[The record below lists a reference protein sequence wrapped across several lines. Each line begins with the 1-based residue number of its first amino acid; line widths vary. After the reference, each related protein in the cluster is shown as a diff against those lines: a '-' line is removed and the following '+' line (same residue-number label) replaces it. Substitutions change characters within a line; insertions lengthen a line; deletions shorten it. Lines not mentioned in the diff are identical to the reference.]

1 MTPAAPPAPRAC
13 FAIGVTGHR
22 LANPVLA
29 ANLEAVSAVLS
40 AVLTRINGIADEAG
54 GADLRLHSLLND
66 GIDQL
71 AADQALERGWELVS
85 PLPFGQALDCAI
97 NATPAT
103 AEDAEALLAGEEPSD
118 PECAARAAALRA
130 IAAKARRFE
139 LAERDTE
146 IAALYLARLRDLG
159 DPAKFQAASF
169 AMSERV
175 ALAGRVM
182 IEQSDL
188 IIGVW
193 DGASTKL
200 TGGTGATIAHALD
213 LGTPVLWIDPAH
225 PKDWRL
231 LFLPEELAAA
241 APQPR
246 DRDAALAQLIGDTI
260 GTAEMSTRRARVAG
274 PNALSARHWRPKSPR
289 FWHAY
294 RRIEALFGEKGLVKR
309 FRSLRQTYTTPDQA
323 AAVADGNQLA
333 EVAALPGQDSTF
345 AQRIGDA
352 VLRRFAWA
360 DAISA
365 RMSDIYRSGMILNF
379 VFSAFAIVGGI
390 AYLPF
395 ATSKQKWIF
404 SSFELTLLLA
414 ILLITLI
421 GQKFRWHS
429 RWFETRRVAEYLRHA
444 PLLLAAGVARPGGRW
459 PKGTQTA
466 WPEIY
471 ARHAIRSV
479 GLPEL
484 RLTGEYL
491 HGIVRQ
497 LLLPHATSQRDYHEA
512 KAKRLSKT
520 QHNLDRLSEVLFLL
534 AVVCVSTYLTL
545 KLGGTISEASLALS
559 ERWSPQLT
567 FLGVMLPTFGAA
579 IAGIRYFGDFERFA
593 AISEVTAERLDGVI
607 ARLTLLAEGPA
618 SAVDYGRI
626 ADLTHAID
634 DIVVDEIESWQSVFA
649 GKHVTVPV

>member
-1 MTPAAPPAPRAC
+1 MTPQAPPQPRPV
-13 FAIGVTGHR
+13 FALGVTGHR
-22 LANPVLA
+22 LLNPALA
-29 ANLEAVSAVLS
+29 ANLEAVAATLEAMFARVAGL
-40 AVLTRINGIADEAG
+40 AEGAG
-54 GADLRLHSLLND
+54 GAHLRLHSLLND
-66 GIDQL
+66 GTDQL
-71 AADQALERGWELVS
+71 AADMALAHGWELVA
-85 PLPFGQALDCAI
+85 PLPFGQDLDCAI
-97 NATPAT
+97 NATPPT
-103 AEDAEALLAGEEPSD
+103 AEDAEVLLAGGTPSD
-118 PECAARAAALRA
+118 PDCAARAAALRA
-130 IAAKARRFE
+130 IGAKAHRFE
-139 LAERDTE
+139 LAERDAE
-146 IAALYLARLRDLG
+146 IAALYLARLRDMA

-188 IIGVW
+188 IVAVW

-200 TGGTGATIAHALD
+200 TGGTGATIAHALE
-213 LGTPVLWIDPAH
+213 LGTPVLWIDPAA
-225 PKDWRL
+225 PTDWRL
-231 LFLPEELAAA
+231 LFLPEELATRTASR
-241 APQPR
+241 P
-246 DRDAALAQLIGDTI
+246 DRDAALASLVSDTI
-260 GTAEMSTRRARVAG
+260 GTAEMATQAGRVAG
-274 PNALSARHWRPKSPR
+274 PDALLPEHWRPKSPR

-294 RRIEALFGEKGLVKR
+294 RRIEALFGEKGLAKR
-309 FRSLRQTYTTPDQA
+309 FRSLRQTYVTPDA
-323 AAVADGNQLA
+323 AAVVSEGTQLA
-333 EVAALPGQDSTF
+333 EIDRLEGQQAGF
-345 AQRIGDA
+345 ASRIGQA

-360 DAISA
+360 DAIGA

-390 AYLPF
+390 AYLPL
-395 ATSKQKWIF
+395 ASAKQKWIF

-444 PLLLAAGVARPGGRW
+444 PLLLAAGVARPTGRW
-459 PKGTQTA
+459 PKGTKTA
-466 WPEIY
+466 WPELY

-479 GLPEL
+479 GLPGL
-484 RLTGEYL
+484 RLTGDYL
-491 HGIVRQ
+491 HGAVKT
-497 LLLPHATSQRDYHEA
+497 LLLPYATGQRDYHQA

-520 QHNLDRLSEVLFLL
+520 QHNLDELSEVLFLL
-534 AVVCVSTYLTL
+534 AVICVSIYLSL
-545 KLGGTISEASLALS
+545 KLGGTISEFSLMLS
-559 ERWSPQLT
+559 EEWSPQLT

-607 ARLTLLAEGPA
+607 ARLTLLAEGPS
-618 SAVDYGRI
+618 SAIDYGRVSE
-626 ADLTHAID
+626 LTHAID

>member
-1 MTPAAPPAPRAC
+1 MTPVAPPHPRPV
-13 FAIGVTGHR
+13 FALGVTGHR
-22 LANPVLA
+22 LANPALA
-29 ANLEAVSAVLS
+29 ANLAATTAVLETVFARVAELAEDAS
-40 AVLTRINGIADEAG
+40 
-54 GADLRLHSLLND
+54 LRLHSLLND
-66 GIDQL
+66 GTDQIAAEL
-71 AADQALERGWELVS
+71 ALTRGWELVA
-85 PLPFGQALDCAI
+85 PLPFGQDLDCAI

-103 AEDAEALLAGEEPSD
+103 PKDAEALLAGGEPAD
-118 PECAARAAALRA
+118 PACAQRAAALRA
-130 IAAKARRFE
+130 IGAKARRFE
-139 LAERDTE
+139 LAERDAE
-146 IAALYLARLRDLG
+146 IAELYLARLRDMA

-188 IIGVW
+188 IVAIW

-200 TGGTGATIAHALD
+200 TGGTGATIAHALE
-213 LGTPVLWIDPAH
+213 LGTPVLWIDPAA
-225 PKDWRL
+225 PADWQL
-231 LFLPEELAAA
+231 LFLPEQLAVGST
-241 APQPR
+241 QR
-246 DRDAALAQLIGDTI
+246 TDRQAALTSLVTDSIGA
-260 GTAEMSTRRARVAG
+260 AEMAFREGRVAG
-274 PNALSARHWRPKSPR
+274 PDALLPEHWRPKSPR

-294 RRIEALFGEKGLVKR
+294 RRIEVLFGEQGLAKR
-309 FRSLRQTYTTPDQA
+309 FRSLRQTYALPDA
-323 AAVADGNQLA
+323 AAAMAKGSQLA
-333 EVAALPGQDSTF
+333 DLAALPGQDPGF
-345 AQRIGDA
+345 APRIGEA

-390 AYLPF
+390 AYLPL
-395 ATSKQKWIF
+395 ASSKQKWIF

-444 PLLLAAGVARPGGRW
+444 PLLLAAGVARPTGRW
-459 PKGTQTA
+459 PKGTKTA

-479 GLPEL
+479 GLPEV
-484 RLTGEYL
+484 RLTQQFLQGT
-491 HGIVRQ
+491 VRA
-497 LLLPHATSQRDYHEA
+497 LLLPYATSQRDYHEA
-512 KAKRLSKT
+512 KAKRLSAT
-520 QHNLDRLSEVLFLL
+520 QHNLDKLSEVLFLL
-534 AVVCVSTYLTL
+534 AVICVSTYLTL
-545 KLGGTISEASLALS
+545 KLGGTFSEFSLMLSEA
-559 ERWSPQLT
+559 WSPQLT

-607 ARLTLLAEGPA
+607 ARLTLLAEGLPSA
-618 SAVDYGRI
+618 SDYGRVSE
-626 ADLTHAID
+626 LTHAID